1 MNSNFGIDQKG
12 TAILRNIFNNYPEV
26 SRVLVYGSRAK
37 GNFDDRSDLDLV
49 IMDDID
55 RKILGEIWM
64 EINSSDF
71 PLTVDLQVC
80 KNIKNENLKEQI
92 RRVGKVFFS
101 ANYSKISEEN

>member
-12 TAILRNIFNNYPEV
+12 TAILRDIFDKYPEV

-37 GNFDDRSDLDLV
+37 GNFDIRSDLDLV

-71 PLTVDLQVC
+71 PLTVDLQVWGD
-80 KNIKNENLKEQI
+80 IKNEGLKSHI
-92 RRVGKVFFS
+92 SRVGRTLF
-101 ANYSKISEEN
+101 EESVPYLSQK

>member
-71 PLTVDLQVC
+71 PLTVDLQVWGD
-80 KNIKNENLKEQI
+80 IKNKDLKSHI
-92 RRVGKVFFS
+92 SRVGMTLFKEATPYFS
-101 ANYSKISEEN
+101 KK

>member
-12 TAILRNIFNNYPEV
+12 RVILRNIFGKYPEV
-26 SRVLVYGSRAK
+26 SHVLVYGSRSK

-71 PLTVDLQVC
+71 PLTVDLQVW
-80 KNIKNENLKEQI
+80 KDIKNEDLKSHI
-92 RRVGKVFFS
+92 SRVGRALFKEVTPYFS
-101 ANYSKISEEN
+101 QK